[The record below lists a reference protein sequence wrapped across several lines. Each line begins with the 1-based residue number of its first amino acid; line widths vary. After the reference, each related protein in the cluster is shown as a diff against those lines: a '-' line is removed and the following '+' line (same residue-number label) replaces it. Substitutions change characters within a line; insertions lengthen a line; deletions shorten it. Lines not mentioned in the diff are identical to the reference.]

1 MAKKPLLPL
10 VSSERVV
17 RALEKIGCTFPRIA
31 DGTHLAVNRMT
42 AKGPLTQ
49 TVPLNKPEVKRG
61 TLETILKGLEIT
73 EDEFRLALGGQY
85 ARAVTRRLKRNT
97 K

>member
-1 MAKKPLLPL
+1 MDAL
-10 VSSERVV
+10 V
-17 RALEKIGCTFPRIA
+17 TP
-31 DGTHLAVNRMT
+31 
-42 AKGPLTQ
+42 TQ
-49 TVPLNKPEVKRG
+49 NTTV
-61 TLETILKGLEIT
+61 ETILKGLEIT

>member
-1 MAKKPLLPL
+1 
-10 VSSERVV
+10 
-17 RALEKIGCTFPRIA
+17 
-31 DGTHLAVNRMT
+31 
-42 AKGPLTQ
+42 
-49 TVPLNKPEVKRG
+49 VKRG

-73 EDEFRLALGGQY
+73 EDEFRIALGGQY